1 MITQIFTVMKKYR
14 FSWEAEEFIL
24 TEEDLTKFTN
34 HDIRKKTKKGNNM
47 SMSLEARIIAAY
59 TEARKKVMRDPV
71 NMKQIRD
78 RNYAHRLET
87 ILSKRYN
94 RPWYEFSESMSGMK
108 FLKDS

>member
-1 MITQIFTVMKKYR
+1 MKTYLFR
-14 FSWEAEEFIL
+14 WEAEEFL
-24 TEEDLTKFTN
+24 FTEEDLTSGRG
-34 HDIRKKTKKGNNM
+34 DVIRKKTKKGNNM

-71 NMKQIRD
+71 NMKEIRD

-108 FLKDS
+108 FQKTVE